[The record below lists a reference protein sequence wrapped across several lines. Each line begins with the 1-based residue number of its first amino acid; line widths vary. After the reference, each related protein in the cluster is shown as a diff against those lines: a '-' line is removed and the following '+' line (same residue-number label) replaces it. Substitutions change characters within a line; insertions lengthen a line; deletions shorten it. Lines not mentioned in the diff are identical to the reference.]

1 MNISSLSNAQ
11 PALRSGS
18 ARPAAGSE
26 KPAAAPSDSV
36 ILGQGQQTP
45 PQQPA
50 PPAQQPAPPA
60 QQPAP
65 PTQPQPA
72 PPQQPIEP
80 KEWTVLVYSVS
91 DNNLYD
97 FMQADLDEAERIGS
111 TPEMN
116 VVVETSHQQ
125 KGGNVVRMKL
135 EADQTEGLT
144 SPVVEDLGPTRDMG
158 NAENLADTIA
168 WAQKNYPAK
177 HFMVILSDHGGGWQ
191 GANQSESC
199 NSWMNIADIESGL
212 KKAVEKSGQKIDVV
226 GFDECLMASAEV
238 AHQLTGTADYMVG
251 SEEVEGGAGWQY
263 DEALGGKTSSKA
275 SRVFTGDVLNYAA
288 AALRARDPLTPAD
301 MAKGIVKMAEGHQR
315 DLGTMSAIDL
325 NKMPAVSKAMDKFA
339 GAVLD
344 SGKTKKDFALIKA
357 KTQKFYEFGDMGHFV
372 ELAGKKF
379 GGKIGEA
386 ADEVK
391 AAMGE
396 AVIAEQHG
404 AKYPNA
410 KGLNVELNANPGMT
424 GGTNVQ
430 SEGGPGLT
438 DQQMQQLVQIMVT
451 QMSPEQIQMLGQA
464 MPQIIALN
472 AQFHAQQ
479 GGGAQDP
486 EAGDNRPT
494 AQQGPAHPIPN
505 MTEDSAKRIQF
516 AAYESIKLSQ
526 DTRWAEMIKKVG

>member
-50 PPAQQPAPPA
+50 PPTQPAPPA
-60 QQPAP
+60 Q
-65 PTQPQPA
+65 PA
-72 PPQQPIEP
+72 PPQQIEP

-97 FMQADLDEAERIGS
+97 FMQTDLDEAERIGS

-116 VVVETSHQQ
+116 VVVETSHQP

-135 EADQTEGLT
+135 EADQSEGLK
-144 SPVVEDLGPTRDMG
+144 SPVVQDLGPSRDMA
-158 NAENLADTIA
+158 NSDNLADTIA

-191 GANQSESC
+191 GANQSESQ
-199 NSWMNIADIESGL
+199 NSWMGIADIEAGL

-238 AHQLTGTADYMVG
+238 AHQLVGTADYMVG

-263 DEALGGKTSSKA
+263 DEALGGKTSSKS

-404 AKYPNA
+404 SKYPNA

-430 SEGGPGLT
+430 SEGGGLT
-438 DQQMQQLVQIMVT
+438 DQQMQQLVQIMVM
-451 QMSPEQIQMLGQA
+451 QMSPEQVQMLAQA
-464 MPQIIALN
+464 MPQIVALN
-472 AQFHAQQ
+472 QQFHAQQ
-479 GGGAQDP
+479 GGG
-486 EAGDNRPT
+486 EEGGDASKAA

-505 MTEDSAKRIQF
+505 MTDDSAKRIQF
-516 AAYESIKLSQ
+516 ASYESIKLSQ